1 MLCLHCTIILVLLML
16 CVILSKYFA
25 SYSRDL
31 ISSGMHMLFMY
42 LLFWMLLSGA
52 YAQLEAF
59 EFIAGLFSYSSI
71 A

>member
-1 MLCLHCTIILVLLML
+1 MLCLHCTTALLPLIL
-16 CVILSKYFA
+16 CVKLSANFANYF
-25 SYSRDL
+25 RDL

-59 EFIAGLFSYSSI
+59 EFIAGLFSPSSI